1 MFILSR
7 VFNLFRD
14 SADAD
19 ISEESSFKV
28 AFSNVSNTLMLAQ
41 SLILGL
47 RALVENDALLAS
59 MNLLFSLFFI
69 TYFVVMYVVK
79 KDRYVNIMDRMA
91 IFVYF
96 IVVYITCTRYGFSGL
111 TITIYPFIAMML
123 HGRHVGATLGTVQLG
138 IILLYY
144 IVFVRLFGIGETHA
158 PSLQDTIMMTIAQ
171 VISIFIFYVAL
182 RWFTTLV
189 YEKNREVSIL
199 TEERKMEGDLV
210 NRLSHC
216 VERPLR
222 DISQASAILVS
233 ETMTEK
239 QADLCNLIR
248 TSTLNA
254 INNVNAVRRASI
266 RNIPLIPAELK
277 VINITQLLGPILRV
291 FRPKDPEIIH
301 SFTLASN
308 VPEEVR
314 GNSILTRRVFVNT
327 LDALEQSIK
336 LSQSTL
342 NLLVSRANTTSKG
355 IELNFNFEIIYNF
368 ELDRREMSVS
378 ETHLIDF
385 LGLNVT
391 KRIVESEGGT
401 FVAVHT
407 GKGINIDFTIHYRA
421 IDEDDGIDIEI
432 INNAKKALQ
441 TKIQLSEAVILVM
454 TENDLIWARL
464 SSALESV
471 CAATI
476 RTKTVRDAVKAFSDR
491 KVNAIFTDL
500 TSDNAQ
506 GPRLVP
512 LIRDAESGMVRNV
525 PIIDLIDPRS
535 DEQLSASVHANFD
548 KTLHI
553 PLDTNAAVDT
563 LRSLFV

>member
-19 ISEESSFKV
+19 ISEESSFKA

-47 RALVENDALLAS
+47 RALVANDAVLAS

-91 IFVYF
+91 IFIYF

-158 PSLQDTIMMTIAQ
+158 PSLQDTVMMTIAQ

-248 TSTLNA
+248 ASTLNA

-291 FRPKDPEIIH
+291 FRPQNPEIVH

-327 LDALEQSIK
+327 LDALEQSIQ

-342 NLLVSRANTTSKG
+342 NLLVSRANTISKG

-401 FVAVHT
+401 FVTAQT
-407 GKGINIDFTIHYRA
+407 DKGINIDFTIHYRA

-441 TKIQLSEAVILVM
+441 TNIPLSEAVILIM

-464 SSALESV
+464 SSALENV

-512 LIRDAESGMVRNV
+512 LIRDAESGMVRSV

-535 DEQLSASVHANFD
+535 DEQLYASVHANFD

-563 LRSLFV
+563 LRSFFA

>member
-19 ISEESSFKV
+19 ISEESSFKA

-47 RALVENDALLAS
+47 RALVANDAVLAS

-91 IFVYF
+91 IFIYF

-158 PSLQDTIMMTIAQ
+158 PSLQDTVMMTIAQ

-248 TSTLNA
+248 ASTLNA

-291 FRPKDPEIIH
+291 FRPQNPEIVH

-327 LDALEQSIK
+327 LDALEQSIQ

-342 NLLVSRANTTSKG
+342 NLLVSRANTISKG

-401 FVAVHT
+401 FVTAQT
-407 GKGINIDFTIHYRA
+407 DKGINIDFTIHYRA

-441 TKIQLSEAVILVM
+441 TNIPLSEAVILIM

-464 SSALESV
+464 SSALENV

-512 LIRDAESGMVRNV
+512 LIRDAESGMVRSV

-535 DEQLSASVHANFD
+535 DEQLYASVHANFD

-563 LRSLFV
+563 LRTFFA